1 MAREAMESDGRVEA
15 RPQDEQSDL
24 KWVVGWLVKERGQ
37 RRAAKV
43 LGVNRKTVALALR
56 RERLTGRMNHA
67 VQTFLAKSR
76 DPERRHAL
84 PLDRMEA
91 QITLMESQ
99 IASLGK
105 SMDELY
111 DLFDALTPRVETLEE
126 VWTRAQ
132 AENGDEANAED
143 GDVVGSDE
151 REDEPEVEPEP
162 EQAGRRFGRWWRR

>member
-1 MAREAMESDGRVEA
+1 MAREAMKSDSRVEA

-24 KWVVGWLVKERGQ
+24 KWVVEWLVRERGQ
-37 RRAAKV
+37 RRAAKT

-76 DPERRHAL
+76 DPERRHAM
-84 PLDRMEA
+84 PLDRMES

-105 SMDELY
+105 SVDELY

-126 VWTRAQ
+126 VWAREQ
-132 AENGDEANAED
+132 AENGDVDNPQSDD
-143 GDVVGSDE
+143 GAGSVE
-151 REDEPEVEPEP
+151 KEDEPEVEPEP